1 MDTRAIAQDVVER
14 AIRAGADSADV
25 WLQTETEFNVQVR
38 MGEIETLSQAG
49 SKGLGLRLFKD
60 KRLGFASTADF
71 TPEALDRLIETTLGI
86 AAFADPKD
94 ENALA
99 ETAPNHTFPD
109 LNLYDPAIAA
119 LPTDTKIGMAIA
131 CERASFE
138 ADPRITNSEGAGFG
152 SVVGET
158 VLANSQGL
166 VASYKTSGCSLYCQ
180 PLAEQDG
187 KKQVD
192 YDYAYVRDW
201 SKMESAETIGH
212 RAAERVLRKLGA
224 KKVPTQTA
232 PVVFERR
239 VASRIWAEVLGAVNG
254 DAVHKGMSYLRERL
268 GDSIASE
275 IVTLVDD
282 GTVPGGMG
290 SAPFDGEGLPTQR
303 NVIIEKGT
311 LKMFLYDTLTARKV
325 GGGVVSTHNAR
336 RSTGG
341 AGGIGVFNLLLEPG
355 TKSVEELLG
364 GISNGFLVTS
374 VMGGGANTVTGDYSI
389 GASGLW
395 IENGQPTFAVE
406 EVTIAGTMDSIL
418 KGIDGIANDL
428 VFHGTIVSPTFSVA
442 EMTIAGL

>member
-1 MDTRAIAQDVVER
+1 MDYRALAQEVVER
-14 AIRAGADSADV
+14 AKRAGADEADV
-25 WLQTETEFNVQVR
+25 WVQTETEFSVQVR
-38 MGEIETLSQAG
+38 KGEIETLSQAS

-60 KRLGFASTADF
+60 KRLGFVSTSDF
-71 TPEALDRLIETTLGI
+71 TPDALERLIETTLGI

-99 ETAPNHTFPD
+99 DTDPAFAFPN
-109 LNLYDPAIAA
+109 LALYDPAIEAV
-119 LPTDTKIGMAIA
+119 PTETKIEMAIA
-131 CERASFE
+131 CERAAFE
-138 ADPRITNSEGAGFG
+138 ADERITNSEGAGFG
-152 SVVGET
+152 SVAGET

-166 VASYKTSGCSLYCQ
+166 VASYRSSSCSLYCQ

-192 YDYAYVRDW
+192 YDYAYVREWD
-201 SKMESAETIGH
+201 KMEDAEAIGR

-224 KKVPTQTA
+224 RKVPTQSA
-232 PVVFERR
+232 PIVFDRR
-239 VASRIWAEVLGAVNG
+239 IASRVWAEVLGAVNG
-254 DAVHKGMSYLRERL
+254 DAVYKGMSYLRDRL
-268 GDSIASE
+268 GDTVASE

-282 GTVPGGMG
+282 GAIVGGVG

-303 NVIIEKGT
+303 NVIIENGM

-325 GGGVVSTHNAR
+325 GGGAKSTHNAR

-341 AGGIGVFNLLLEPG
+341 AGGIGAFNLLLLPG
-355 TKSVEELLG
+355 EQSPEALIG
-364 GISNGFLVTS
+364 AISNGFLVTS

-395 IENGQPTFAVE
+395 IEDGKPTFAVE

-418 KGIDGIANDL
+418 KGIDRIANDL
-428 VFHGTIVSPTFSVA
+428 VFHGNIVSPTFSVA

>member
-1 MDTRAIAQDVVER
+1 MDYRALAQEVVAR
-14 AIRAGADSADV
+14 ATRAGADEADV
-25 WLQTETEFNVQVR
+25 WVQTETEFSVQVR
-38 MGEIETLSQAG
+38 KGEIETLSQAS

-60 KRLGFASTADF
+60 KRLGFASTSDF
-71 TPEALDRLIETTLGI
+71 APEALDRLIETTLGI
-86 AAFADPKD
+86 ATFADPKE

-99 ETAPNHTFPD
+99 DTDPAFSFPD
-109 LNLYDPAIAA
+109 LALYDPAIEQV
-119 LPTDTKIGMAIA
+119 PTEVKIEMAMA
-131 CERASFE
+131 CERASFA
-138 ADPRITNSEGAGFG
+138 ADSRITNSEGAGFG
-152 SVVGET
+152 SVAGET

-166 VASYKTSGCSLYCQ
+166 VASYRSSSCSLYCQ

-192 YDYAYVRDW
+192 YDYAYVREW
-201 SKMESAETIGH
+201 RKMESAEAIGL

-232 PVVFERR
+232 PVVFDRR

-254 DAVHKGMSYLRERL
+254 DAVFKGMSYLRDRL

-282 GTVPGGMG
+282 GTLPGAVG

-303 NVIIEKGT
+303 NVIIENGT
-311 LKMFLYDTLTARKV
+311 LKMFLYDTATARKA
-325 GGGVVSTHNAR
+325 GNGIVSTHNAR

-341 AGGIGVFNLLLEPG
+341 AGGIGAFNLLLLPG
-355 TKSVEELLG
+355 EQTPEELIG
-364 GISNGFLVTS
+364 NISNGFLVTS

-395 IENGQPTFAVE
+395 IEDGKPTFAVE
-406 EVTIAGTMDSIL
+406 EVTIAGTMDAIL
-418 KGIDGIANDL
+418 KGIDRIANDV
-428 VFHGTIVSPTFSVA
+428 VFHGTIVSPSFSVA
-442 EMTIAGL
+442 EMTIAGS